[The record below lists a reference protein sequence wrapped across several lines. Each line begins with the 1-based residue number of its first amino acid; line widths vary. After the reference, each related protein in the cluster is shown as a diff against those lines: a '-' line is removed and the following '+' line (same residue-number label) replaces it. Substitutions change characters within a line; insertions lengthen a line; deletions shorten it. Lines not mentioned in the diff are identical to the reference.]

1 MDTMK
6 IVENNILVAEF
17 MGEEMGGPGFALGF
31 FIDDAFIDFW
41 ELKYNKSWDWLMPV
55 INKIYSMN
63 SYYKYIE
70 ETARLMVDN
79 KIETN
84 TTDIEKT
91 FDDVVK
97 FIKWYNED
105 INEKN
110 K

>member
-1 MDTMK
+1 MIPE

-17 MGEEMGGPGFALGF
+17 MGEEMVGPGFALGF
-31 FIDDAFIDFW
+31 FIGDAFIDFW
-41 ELKYNKSWDWLMPV
+41 ELKYSKSWDWLMPV
-55 INKIYSMN
+55 INKIYSMD

-70 ETARLMVDN
+70 ETTRLIVDN
-79 KIETN
+79 KIEIN
-84 TTDIEKT
+84 TTYIEKT